1 MISTKKVRTKT
12 NTNLMTEGNIAKQLF
27 FFSIP
32 LILGNLLQQ
41 LYNTADS
48 IVVGNFVGSN
58 ALAAVG
64 SGTVLINLIIAFSQG
79 TAVGAGVVI
88 AQYIGAK
95 HKEKLSEAVHTSVAI
110 ALIIGAALSLFG
122 VLFSKTLL
130 IWMKTP
136 KEVLSESVVYLRIY
150 FAGLIFNVIYN
161 MAAGIMNAAGN
172 SKRSLRYLA
181 YASVTNIILDL
192 LFVGLL
198 KMGIMGAALAT
209 DISQLLSG
217 VLSMLFLM
225 RVNEDYKVTLKKIK
239 LHKES
244 AKKIIRVGLPTG
256 LQNTVISISNV
267 LVQSGINGFG
277 ATAMA
282 GFGAYL
288 KVDGFNI
295 LPVLSFSM
303 AATTFVGQN
312 YGAGKIDRV
321 KKGMWITLGMV
332 TLYTIVTGALLLTFS
347 HQIIRLFSADTAVIA
362 YGADAMK
369 YFCPF
374 YFVLG
379 ILNCLAGTV
388 RGTGKTMPPMIIM
401 LISMCIFRI
410 FWIQLALPRIGT
422 IEGIYMLYP
431 ISWAIGAA
439 MMALYT
445 IFGKW
450 IDPKKLI
457 GNNQIPE

>member
-12 NTNLMTEGNIAKQLF
+12 NTNLMIEGNIAKQLF

-136 KEVLSESVVYLRIY
+136 KEVLNESVVYLRIY

-347 HQIIRLFSADTAVIA
+347 NQIIRLFSADTAVIA

-439 MMALYT
+439 MMVLYT

-457 GNNQIPE
+457 DNN

>member
-312 YGAGKIDRV
+312 YGARKIDRV

-439 MMALYT
+439 MMVLYT

-457 GNNQIPE
+457 GNN

>member
-79 TAVGAGVVI
+79 TAVGAVVVI

-95 HKEKLSEAVHTSVAI
+95 HKENLSEAVHTSVAI

-225 RVNEDYKVTLKKIK
+225 RVNDDYKVTLKKIK

-431 ISWAIGAA
+431 VSWAIGAA
-439 MMALYT
+439 MMVLYT
-445 IFGKW
+445 ILGKW

-457 GNNQIPE
+457 GNN

>member
-1 MISTKKVRTKT
+1 MI
-12 NTNLMTEGNIAKQLF
+12 EGNIAKQLF

-136 KEVLSESVVYLRIY
+136 KEVLNESVVYLRIY

-332 TLYTIVTGALLLTFS
+332 TLYTIVTGALLLIFS

-439 MMALYT
+439 MMVLYT

-457 GNNQIPE
+457 GNN

>member
-1 MISTKKVRTKT
+1 
-12 NTNLMTEGNIAKQLF
+12 MTEGNIAKQLF

-225 RVNEDYKVTLKKIK
+225 RVNDDYKVTLKKIK

-347 HQIIRLFSADTAVIA
+347 HQIIRLFSADTTVIA

-431 ISWAIGAA
+431 VSWAIGAA
-439 MMALYT
+439 MMVLYT
-445 IFGKW
+445 ILGKW

-457 GNNQIPE
+457 GNN

>member
-1 MISTKKVRTKT
+1 MI
-12 NTNLMTEGNIAKQLF
+12 EGNIAKQLF

-192 LFVGLL
+192 LFVELL

-332 TLYTIVTGALLLTFS
+332 TLYTIVTGALLLIFS

-439 MMALYT
+439 MMVLYT

-457 GNNQIPE
+457 DNN

>member
-1 MISTKKVRTKT
+1 MI
-12 NTNLMTEGNIAKQLF
+12 EGNIAKQLF

-217 VLSMLFLM
+217 ILSMLFLM

-332 TLYTIVTGALLLTFS
+332 TLYTIVTGALLLIFS

-439 MMALYT
+439 MMVLYT

-457 GNNQIPE
+457 DNN

>member
-225 RVNEDYKVTLKKIK
+225 RVNDDYKVTLKKIK

-431 ISWAIGAA
+431 VSWAIGAA
-439 MMALYT
+439 MMVLYT
-445 IFGKW
+445 ILGKW

-457 GNNQIPE
+457 GNN

>member
-439 MMALYT
+439 MMVLYT
-445 IFGKW
+445 ILGKW
-450 IDPKKLI
+450 IGPKKLI
-457 GNNQIPE
+457 GNN

>member
-1 MISTKKVRTKT
+1 MI
-12 NTNLMTEGNIAKQLF
+12 EGNIAKQLF

-347 HQIIRLFSADTAVIA
+347 NQIIRLFSADTAVIA

-439 MMALYT
+439 MMVLYT

-457 GNNQIPE
+457 GNN

>member
-1 MISTKKVRTKT
+1 
-12 NTNLMTEGNIAKQLF
+12 MTEGNIAKQLF

-439 MMALYT
+439 MMVLYT

-457 GNNQIPE
+457 GNN

>member
-1 MISTKKVRTKT
+1 MI
-12 NTNLMTEGNIAKQLF
+12 EGNIAKQLF

-217 VLSMLFLM
+217 ILSMLFLM

-332 TLYTIVTGALLLTFS
+332 TLYTIVTGALLLIFS

-439 MMALYT
+439 MMVLYT

-457 GNNQIPE
+457 GNN

>member
-1 MISTKKVRTKT
+1 
-12 NTNLMTEGNIAKQLF
+12 MTEGNIAKQLF

-347 HQIIRLFSADTAVIA
+347 NQIIRLFSADTAVIA

-439 MMALYT
+439 MMVLYT
-445 IFGKW
+445 VFGKW

-457 GNNQIPE
+457 GNN

>member
-1 MISTKKVRTKT
+1 
-12 NTNLMTEGNIAKQLF
+12 MTEGNIAKQLF

-332 TLYTIVTGALLLTFS
+332 TLYTIVTGTLLLTFS

-431 ISWAIGAA
+431 VSWAIGAA
-439 MMALYT
+439 MMVLYT

-457 GNNQIPE
+457 DNN

>member
-192 LFVGLL
+192 LLVGLL

-312 YGAGKIDRV
+312 YGARKIDRV

-439 MMALYT
+439 MMVLYT

-457 GNNQIPE
+457 DNN

>member
-1 MISTKKVRTKT
+1 MI
-12 NTNLMTEGNIAKQLF
+12 EGNIAKQLF

-217 VLSMLFLM
+217 ILSMLFLM

-347 HQIIRLFSADTAVIA
+347 NQIIRLFSADTAVIA

-439 MMALYT
+439 MMVLYT

-457 GNNQIPE
+457 DNN

>member
-1 MISTKKVRTKT
+1 
-12 NTNLMTEGNIAKQLF
+12 MTEGNIAKQLF

-312 YGAGKIDRV
+312 YGARKVDRV

-431 ISWAIGAA
+431 VSWAIGAA
-439 MMALYT
+439 MMVLYT
-445 IFGKW
+445 ILGKW

-457 GNNQIPE
+457 GNN

>member
-225 RVNEDYKVTLKKIK
+225 RVNEGYKVTLKKIK

-439 MMALYT
+439 MMVLYT

-457 GNNQIPE
+457 GNN

>member
-332 TLYTIVTGALLLTFS
+332 TLYTIVTGTLLLTFS

-431 ISWAIGAA
+431 VSWAIGAA
-439 MMALYT
+439 MMVLYT
-445 IFGKW
+445 IWGKW

-457 GNNQIPE
+457 GNN

>member
-136 KEVLSESVVYLRIY
+136 KEVLNESVVYLRIY

-217 VLSMLFLM
+217 ILSMLFLM

-332 TLYTIVTGALLLTFS
+332 TLYTIVTGALLLIFS

-439 MMALYT
+439 MMVLYT

-457 GNNQIPE
+457 GNN

>member
-1 MISTKKVRTKT
+1 
-12 NTNLMTEGNIAKQLF
+12 MTEGNIAKQLF

-312 YGAGKIDRV
+312 YGARKVDRV

-431 ISWAIGAA
+431 VSWAIKQSKKSG
-439 MMALYT
+439 T
-445 IFGKW
+445 ILC
-450 IDPKKLI
+450 LI
-457 GNNQIPE
+457 FYFVLTVLMLLQEE

>member
-1 MISTKKVRTKT
+1 
-12 NTNLMTEGNIAKQLF
+12 MTEGNIAKQLF

-312 YGAGKIDRV
+312 YGARKVDRV

-439 MMALYT
+439 MMVLYT
-445 IFGKW
+445 IWGKW

-457 GNNQIPE
+457 GNN

>member
-1 MISTKKVRTKT
+1 
-12 NTNLMTEGNIAKQLF
+12 MTEGNIAKQLF

-64 SGTVLINLIIAFSQG
+64 SGTVLINLIIAFNQG

-95 HKEKLSEAVHTSVAI
+95 HKEKLSEAVHTSVAT

-312 YGAGKIDRV
+312 YGARKVDRV

-439 MMALYT
+439 MMVLYT

-457 GNNQIPE
+457 DNN

>member
-95 HKEKLSEAVHTSVAI
+95 HKKKLSEAVHTSVAI

-347 HQIIRLFSADTAVIA
+347 HQIIRLFSADTTVIA

-439 MMALYT
+439 MMVLYT
-445 IFGKW
+445 IWGKW

-457 GNNQIPE
+457 GNN

>member
-312 YGAGKIDRV
+312 YGARKVDRV

-439 MMALYT
+439 MMVLYT

-457 GNNQIPE
+457 DNN

>member
-1 MISTKKVRTKT
+1 
-12 NTNLMTEGNIAKQLF
+12 MTEGNIAKQLF

-347 HQIIRLFSADTAVIA
+347 HQIIRLFSADTTVIA

-410 FWIQLALPRIGT
+410 FWIQLALPRIGA

-431 ISWAIGAA
+431 VSWAIGAA
-439 MMALYT
+439 MMVLYT
-445 IFGKW
+445 IWGKW

-457 GNNQIPE
+457 GNN

>member
-1 MISTKKVRTKT
+1 
-12 NTNLMTEGNIAKQLF
+12 MTEGNIAKQLF

-431 ISWAIGAA
+431 VSWALGAA
-439 MMALYT
+439 MMVLYT
-445 IFGKW
+445 IWGKW

-457 GNNQIPE
+457 GNN

>member
-217 VLSMLFLM
+217 ILSMLFLM

-347 HQIIRLFSADTAVIA
+347 NQIIRLFSADTAVIA

-439 MMALYT
+439 MMVLYT

-457 GNNQIPE
+457 GNN

>member
-1 MISTKKVRTKT
+1 
-12 NTNLMTEGNIAKQLF
+12 MTEGNIAKQLF

-192 LFVGLL
+192 LFVELL

-332 TLYTIVTGALLLTFS
+332 TLYTIVTGALLLIFS

-439 MMALYT
+439 MMVLYT

-457 GNNQIPE
+457 GNN

>member
-1 MISTKKVRTKT
+1 
-12 NTNLMTEGNIAKQLF
+12 MTEGNIAKQLF

-192 LFVGLL
+192 LFVELL

-217 VLSMLFLM
+217 ILSMLFLM

-439 MMALYT
+439 MMVLYT

-457 GNNQIPE
+457 GNN

>member
-1 MISTKKVRTKT
+1 
-12 NTNLMTEGNIAKQLF
+12 MTEGNIAKQLF

-431 ISWAIGAA
+431 VSWAIGAA
-439 MMALYT
+439 MMVLYT
-445 IFGKW
+445 IWGKW
-450 IDPKKLI
+450 IDPKKFI
-457 GNNQIPE
+457 GNN

>member
-225 RVNEDYKVTLKKIK
+225 RVNDDYKVTLKKIK

-439 MMALYT
+439 MMVLYT
-445 IFGKW
+445 IWGKW
-450 IDPKKLI
+450 IDPKKFI
-457 GNNQIPE
+457 GNN

>member
-12 NTNLMTEGNIAKQLF
+12 NTNLMTEGNITKQLF

-439 MMALYT
+439 MMVLYT

-457 GNNQIPE
+457 GNN

>member
-1 MISTKKVRTKT
+1 MI
-12 NTNLMTEGNIAKQLF
+12 EGNIAKQLF

-136 KEVLSESVVYLRIY
+136 KEVLNESVVYLRIY

-217 VLSMLFLM
+217 ILSMLFLM

-347 HQIIRLFSADTAVIA
+347 NQIIRLFSADTAVIA

-439 MMALYT
+439 MMVLYT

-457 GNNQIPE
+457 GNN

>member
-1 MISTKKVRTKT
+1 
-12 NTNLMTEGNIAKQLF
+12 MTEGNIAKQLF

-439 MMALYT
+439 MMVLYT
-445 IFGKW
+445 ILGKW
-450 IDPKKLI
+450 IGPKKLI
-457 GNNQIPE
+457 GNN

>member
-1 MISTKKVRTKT
+1 
-12 NTNLMTEGNIAKQLF
+12 MTEGNIAKQLF

-136 KEVLSESVVYLRIY
+136 KEVLNESVVYLRIY

-192 LFVGLL
+192 LFVELL

-347 HQIIRLFSADTAVIA
+347 NQIIRLFSADTAVIA

-439 MMALYT
+439 MMVLYT

-457 GNNQIPE
+457 GNN

>member
-1 MISTKKVRTKT
+1 MI
-12 NTNLMTEGNIAKQLF
+12 EGNIAKQLF

-332 TLYTIVTGALLLTFS
+332 TLYTIVTGVLLLTFS
-347 HQIIRLFSADTAVIA
+347 NQIIRLFSADTAVIA

-439 MMALYT
+439 MMVLYT

-457 GNNQIPE
+457 DNN

>member
-431 ISWAIGAA
+431 VSWAIGAA
-439 MMALYT
+439 MMVLYT
-445 IFGKW
+445 IWGKW
-450 IDPKKLI
+450 IDPKKFI
-457 GNNQIPE
+457 GNN

>member
-1 MISTKKVRTKT
+1 
-12 NTNLMTEGNIAKQLF
+12 MTEGNIAKQLF

-209 DISQLLSG
+209 DISQLLSS

-312 YGAGKIDRV
+312 YGARKVDRV

-439 MMALYT
+439 MMVLYT

-457 GNNQIPE
+457 DNN

>member
-1 MISTKKVRTKT
+1 MISTKKVITKT

-312 YGAGKIDRV
+312 YGARKVDRV

-431 ISWAIGAA
+431 VSWAIGAA
-439 MMALYT
+439 MMVLYT
-445 IFGKW
+445 ILGKW

-457 GNNQIPE
+457 GNN